1 MSPGRN
7 GLPAAQRSEGISG
20 SGLVVSGERKEWAEP
35 HRDCSA
41 LDVTLDCLVLMP
53 TRGNFVAIE
62 GIDGSG
68 KRTQLD
74 LLALALESR
83 GVDCAQFSFPRY
95 ESSFGRLVAQ
105 YLNGDFGP
113 LAAVDAHLSALLYA
127 GDRFE
132 SKAELEAALNSGKT
146 VLADRYIAS
155 NLAHQTARVG
165 PQRRAEFLAWLRK
178 LEYGLYGL
186 PVEDLVIY
194 LRLPVSEAQRLVGMK
209 EAREYTTLQR
219 DLQEADQKH
228 LEQAAL
234 VYESLAMEPNWVTVN
249 CSTATVGAEVNGLMS
264 PDAIH
269 AAVLAAVDAR
279 VPELSGKARG
289 GS

>member
-1 MSPGRN
+1 M
-7 GLPAAQRSEGISG
+7 
-20 SGLVVSGERKEWAEP
+20 V
-35 HRDCSA
+35 CSHA
-41 LDVTLDCLVLMP
+41 RLLGM
-53 TRGNFVAIE
+53 RGKFIAIE

-74 LLALALESR
+74 LLARELELR
-83 GVDCAQFSFPRY
+83 GVDCARFSFPRY

-132 SKAELEAALNSGKT
+132 SKAELESALSAGKT

-165 PQRRAEFLAWLRK
+165 PERRLEFLAWLRK

-186 PVEDLVIY
+186 PAEDLVIY

-209 EAREYTTLQR
+209 EAREYTSKQR

-234 VYESLAMEPNWVTVN
+234 VYESLAMEANWVTVN
-249 CSTATVGAEVNGLMS
+249 CDSQGLAS
-264 PDAIH
+264 GDPNKIFKLETPEAIH
-269 AAVLAAVDAR
+269 TAVVAAVDAR
-279 VPELSGKARG
+279 VPGLGRKS
-289 GS
+289 

>member
-1 MSPGRN
+1 MTAKGKRKFERFGR
-7 GLPAAQRSEGISG
+7 GRSKQRPYTVKSAGGSQTRPYVRIAGGI
-20 SGLVVSGERKEWAEP
+20 V
-35 HRDCSA
+35 
-41 LDVTLDCLVLMP
+41 VTLDCVALMGL
-53 TRGNFVAIE
+53 RGKFIAIE

-74 LLALALESR
+74 LLARELELR
-83 GVDCAQFSFPRY
+83 GVDCARFSFPRY

-132 SKAELEAALNSGKT
+132 SKAELESALNAGKT

-165 PQRRAEFLAWLRK
+165 PERRLEFLAWLRK

-186 PVEDLVIY
+186 PAEDLVIY

-209 EAREYTTLQR
+209 EAREYTSLQR

-234 VYESLAMEPNWVTVN
+234 VYESLAMEANWVTVN
-249 CSTATVGAEVNGLMS
+249 CSSGDQGLMTVEE
-264 PDAIH
+264 IH
-269 AAVLAAVDAR
+269 AAVMGAVDER
-279 VPELSGKARG
+279 MPNLRGKK
-289 GS
+289 

>member
-1 MSPGRN
+1 MQGKF
-7 GLPAAQRSEGISG
+7 I
-20 SGLVVSGERKEWAEP
+20 
-35 HRDCSA
+35 
-41 LDVTLDCLVLMP
+41 
-53 TRGNFVAIE
+53 AIE

-74 LLALALESR
+74 LLARALELR

-132 SKAELEAALNSGKT
+132 SKAELESALNAGKT

-186 PVEDLVIY
+186 PAEDLVIY

-209 EAREYTTLQR
+209 EAREYTSLQR

-234 VYESLAMEPNWVTVN
+234 VYESLAMEANWVTVN
-249 CSTATVGAEVNGLMS
+249 CASSSGGLMTVEK
-264 PDAIH
+264 IH
-269 AAVLAAVDAR
+269 EAVMRAVDER
-279 VPELSGKARG
+279 ISGLKKKIK
-289 GS
+289 SL